1 MTVAPRCHKT
11 TLPPVTAFANGGTMN
26 NTAAHQDSTVTP
38 LLSKDLADAA
48 GKELAM
54 IRVEYAPGASDPV
67 HTHHAQALVYVVEG
81 SIEMQVRGGVPVTLG
96 PGDTFYEGPDDVH
109 VVGRN
114 LSQTAPARFV
124 VFLVKEKGAPILTL
138 VK

>member
-1 MTVAPRCHKT
+1 SRSRCCHKT
-11 TLPPVTAFANGGTMN
+11 TSPPVNAFAKGGTMN
-26 NTAAHQDSTVTP
+26 NTVAHQDATVTP
-38 LLSKDLADAA
+38 LLTKDLADAA

-54 IRVEYAPGASDPV
+54 ISVEYAPGTSDPV

>member
-1 MTVAPRCHKT
+1 
-11 TLPPVTAFANGGTMN
+11 MN
-26 NTAAHQDSTVTP
+26 NTAAHQDATVTP

-67 HTHHAQALVYVVEG
+67 HTHPPCAGRRLR
-81 SIEMQVRGGVPVTLG
+81 RGGLDRDAGERRSASHARAGRRVLRG
-96 PGDTFYEGPDDVH
+96 ARRVH

-114 LSQTAPARFV
+114 LSQTAPASFV
-124 VFLVKEKGAPILTL
+124 VFLAKEKGAPILTL

>member
-1 MTVAPRCHKT
+1 
-11 TLPPVTAFANGGTMN
+11 MN
-26 NTAAHQDSTVTP
+26 NTAAHQDATVTP
-38 LLSKDLADAA
+38 LFSKDLADAA

-54 IRVEYAPGASDPV
+54 IRVEYAPGASDPM
-67 HTHHAQALVYVVEG
+67 HAHHAQALVYVVEG
-81 SIEMQVRGGVPVTLG
+81 SIEMQVKGGAPVTLG
-96 PGDTFYEGPDDVH
+96 PGETFYEGPDDVH
-109 VVGRN
+109 VIGRN